1 MNLVP
6 ATPVLRRLLWA
17 ALCAGLVA
25 VAVAAYLGLRSAG
38 NGGVVPRPDDMLVSK
53 AVEYHGVRVT
63 VPGAWKRS
71 DMQRCEFAFEH
82 WAPPGAPACGR
93 GTGVS
98 FYGSA
103 TFDPAHG
110 PGVRRGGRHD
120 STRWN
125 GYVSAGDYVVYVAAQ
140 DPTVVRDILASV
152 R

>member
-1 MNLVP
+1 MNRVP

-17 ALCAGLVA
+17 AVCAGLVA
-25 VAVAAYLGLRSAG
+25 VAVALGLRTAG
-38 NGGVVPRPDDMLVSK
+38 NGGVVPRPDDMLVSRTI
-53 AVEYHGVRVT
+53 EYRGVHVT

-71 DMQRCEFAFEH
+71 DMNRCEFAFEH

-93 GTGVS
+93 GAGVS

-103 TFDPAHG
+103 TFDSAYG

-120 STRWN
+120 STRWS
-125 GYVSAGDYVVYVAAQ
+125 GYVTAGDYVVYVAAQ
-140 DPTVVRDILASV
+140 NRGVVRNILASV